1 QDISLILFLG
11 AVMVTGTM
19 IVFGLA
25 GGEVITGPCQGM
37 GADFDVATCLEQEEA
52 GEGPLFD
59 AWNQEL
65 RQSRTMAFSV
75 FIVYQLFNVV
85 NCRSGNRSVVFDLG
99 IFSNRAINIAVMMSM
114 GLLLFF
120 VQGAD
125 SGLPFGDV
133 VVGDLLKTTTLE
145 SSDWLVVV
153 LVASTVLVMDE
164 FRKIVRL
171 ALTKADVA

>member
-1 QDISLILFLG
+1 
-11 AVMVTGTM
+11 M
-19 IVFGLA
+19 
-25 GGEVITGPCQGM
+25 
-37 GADFDVATCLEQEEA
+37 
-52 GEGPLFD
+52 
-59 AWNQEL
+59 
-65 RQSRTMAFSV
+65 
-75 FIVYQLFNVV
+75 
-85 NCRSGNRSVVFDLG
+85 VVFDLG
-99 IFSNRAINIAVMMSM
+99 IFSNRAINIAVKMSM

-120 VQGAD
+120 DQGAD
-125 SGLPFGDV
+125 IGLPFGDV